1 MTLTAPTPRQHS
13 SPPSARF
20 RPEINGLRA
29 LALALVLIYHIWVGR
44 VSGGVDAFLLISAF
58 LLTSSFAAR
67 AANNRP
73 LAIAKYWRKI
83 FLRLTP
89 TATAVL
95 LATLASIM
103 LLFPEIRWTQLIQH
117 AWASLLYAQNWAL
130 VLESGNY
137 QIADAATAS
146 PFQHFWSLSIQGQ
159 VFILWPLLLLMAA
172 VIARRYRPSFTAI
185 AAALFLTI
193 FLGSMAFAIAEANA
207 GSGSAYFDTRARL
220 WEFALGSLL
229 ALALPHVR
237 LRPGIRVALGWV
249 GLLGLASCGILI
261 RDVAAYPGWGSL
273 LPTLSAALVIAAGS
287 TAHRWG
293 ADRWLTA
300 RPIQRI
306 GDLSYGIYLWHW
318 PLLVVYFVIK
328 QKDAVTIAEGL
339 GIIALAVLLAWCTER
354 FFDRP
359 LRFLA
364 TTYERISASF
374 LVVLAVMVAV
384 PLLEWQNRIHHA
396 ETQLQ
401 HQSRELN
408 PGAAALDANAIE
420 RSKNALPI
428 PAATALDEQWGNAG
442 PACEQKYAP
451 DHAAIDSC
459 HQIEPTAPAQKT
471 IAVIGDSHAR
481 QLMTGIMPLAQE
493 RNWRVIS
500 LLKNACRY
508 GAESTERDPA
518 CNAHNAAAREHV
530 LEISPDAVITLGT
543 MSLAQAPR
551 ETMVPEYAAGIE
563 PFLENKIEVL
573 AIRDNPRF
581 DFNMYECVALH
592 GSSAAQCNPPRNE
605 VIPPDNPLEE
615 LSADVPLLH
624 SVDFT
629 DAICTQLACPA
640 IVGNVYVYRDYDHLN
655 KTYVETMIPA
665 IKREIL
671 EKTGW

>member
-1 MTLTAPTPRQHS
+1 MP
-13 SPPSARF
+13 SPRF

-29 LALALVLIYHIWVGR
+29 VALALVLIYHIWIGR

-73 LAIAKYWRKI
+73 FATARYWRRI
-83 FLRLTP
+83 FLRLAP
-89 TATAVL
+89 TASAVL
-95 LATLASIM
+95 LATLASII

-117 AWASLLYAQNWAL
+117 AWASLLYGQNWAL

-137 QIADAATAS
+137 QVSDVSTAS

-159 VFILWPLLLLMAA
+159 VFVLWPLLLILAA
-172 VIARRYRPSFTAI
+172 VIAQRCKYSFTRI
-185 AAALFLTI
+185 ATVLFLTI
-193 FLGSMAFAIAEANA
+193 FLGSISFAIAEANA

-229 ALALPHVR
+229 ALALPYVR
-237 LRPGIRVALGWV
+237 LRPGVRVALGWV
-249 GLLGLASCGILI
+249 GLLGLATCGIVI

-273 LPTLSAALVIAAGS
+273 LPTLSAALVIVAGA

-293 ADRWLTA
+293 ADRWLTV
-300 RPIQRI
+300 RPVQKL

-318 PLLVVYFVIK
+318 PLLVVYFVAN
-328 QKDAVTIAEGL
+328 QKDAVTLAEGL
-339 GIIALAVLLAWCTER
+339 GIIALAVVLAWSTER
-354 FFDRP
+354 FLNRP
-359 LRFLA
+359 LNALTA
-364 TTYERISASF
+364 THERRSTSI
-374 LVVLAVMVAV
+374 LVVLAVIVAV
-384 PLLEWQNRIHHA
+384 PLLGWQNRIHHA

-401 HQSRELN
+401 NQSRELN
-408 PGAAALDANAIE
+408 PGAAVLDATSIE
-420 RSKNALPI
+420 RSNNALPI

-442 PACEQKYAP
+442 PACDRTHAP
-451 DHAAIDSC
+451 DNAAIDSC
-459 HQIEPTAPAQKT
+459 HQIEPTTPPQKT

-481 QLMTGIMPLAQE
+481 QLMSGIIPLAHE

-508 GAESTERDPA
+508 GAESRERDPE
-518 CNAHNAAAREHV
+518 CNAHNAAARDYV
-530 LEISPDAVITLGT
+530 QDLSPDAVITLGT
-543 MSLAQAPR
+543 MSLAQYPR
-551 ETMVPEYAAGIE
+551 ETVVPGYEAGIS
-563 PFLENKIEVL
+563 PFLEMGIEVL

-581 DFNMYECVALH
+581 DFNMYECVATH

-605 VIPPDNPLEE
+605 VVPSDNPLERM
-615 LSADVPLLH
+615 SAEFPLLH
-624 SVDFT
+624 SIDFT
-629 DAICTQLACPA
+629 DAICTQSTCPA